1 MTYVEVLELLVPALQ
16 GLGRASTVDQAKLLD
31 QETGVDY
38 YHQYTTLRTMQH
50 VPLPEDYANLLR
62 QLAGPHAHTIL
73 KAYRIKKGL
82 E

>member
-1 MTYVEVLELLVPALQ
+1 MTCEEIIELLVPALQ
-16 GLGRASTVDQAKLLD
+16 GLGRASTVGQAKLLD

-38 YHQYTTLRTMQH
+38 YHQYSMSRSIEH

>member
-1 MTYVEVLELLVPALQ
+1 MTYDDVIELLVPALQ
-16 GLGRASTVDQAKLLD
+16 GLGRASTVGQAKLLD

-38 YHQYTTLRTMQH
+38 YHQYSTLQPMRH